1 MSTAAIV
8 AIIQALV
15 SGVPKLIE
23 MIKAG
28 KDPKNVNLGDFVST
42 DALDKIRA
50 ANKKADDYIENG

>member
-8 AIIQALV
+8 AIIQAIV

-23 MIKAG
+23 LIKQG
-28 KDPKNVNLGDFVST
+28 RNPGDVKLDEFVST

-50 ANKKADDYIENG
+50 ANKKADDFING